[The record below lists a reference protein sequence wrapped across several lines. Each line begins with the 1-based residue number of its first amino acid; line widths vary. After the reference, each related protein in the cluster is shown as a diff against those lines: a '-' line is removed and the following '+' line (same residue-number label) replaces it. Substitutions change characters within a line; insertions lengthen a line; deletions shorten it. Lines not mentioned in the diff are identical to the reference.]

1 SGTGSFVGNVYTP
14 SAADIAAGSVTL
26 TYTTNDPTG
35 PCPAVHDAMILTI
48 GSSPVPTL
56 SITPPTCASANGTV
70 TVTSPLGANFEYS
83 NNGGQFQ
90 SSPVFT
96 VAAGANYSIVARN
109 KTTNCVSVPVTGTMG
124 AQPPCATYC
133 SYTQGFWGNKNGAKL
148 LPGLLTTSMTI
159 GRPGHSIYIPAG
171 NTSATK
177 INKVMPG
184 GSTPTVLRAGD
195 CNINTSCF
203 NAYLAKGK
211 INNVLLSQTITLSLN
226 VRLANN
232 PLNSFS
238 IQSGCII
245 TTGGSFQMNQKV
257 VDYLTYN
264 GATATVADLLSLAN
278 DLLGAALKPG
288 DNLGTQANP
297 RIVPSY
303 SDVTNAID
311 AINNAFDGCRGFNG
325 YQTCVTD
332 LVTTTTL
339 TRISTRIADADIAN
353 QVKVRAN
360 PNPFNDVVRFTIK
373 STLSG
378 QGSLEVFNTLGQKMQ
393 TVYQGYVRAGNEQSI
408 EYRVPLASR
417 QNLIYVFTING
428 QKVTG
433 KLLNV
438 RE

>member
-1 SGTGSFVGNVYTP
+1 VGTGCVTITSSTTGLTFSLDG
-14 SAADIAAGSVTL
+14 SATYVAYPANGWCGLAPGSHSVTAKNAAGCVSA
-26 TYTTNDPTG
+26 
-35 PCPAVHDAMILTI
+35 PA
-48 GSSPVPTL
+48 
-56 SITPPTCASANGTV
+56 SITINS
-70 TVTSPLGANFEYS
+70 
-83 NNGGQFQ
+83 
-90 SSPVFT
+90 
-96 VAAGANYSIVARN
+96 
-109 KTTNCVSVPVTGTMG
+109 
-124 AQPPCATYC
+124 QPPCAAYC

-148 LPGLLTTSMTI
+148 LPSLLGSSITI
-159 GRPGHSIYIPAG
+159 GRSGHSIYIPAG
-171 NTSATK
+171 NTSASK

-203 NAYLAKGK
+203 NVYLTKQGK

-232 PLNSFS
+232 PLNSFP
-238 IQSGCII
+238 IQSGCIV

-257 VDYLTYN
+257 VDYLTYK
-264 GATATVADLLSLAN
+264 GATATVADLLDLAN

-288 DNLGTQANP
+288 DNLGSQANP

-325 YQTCVTD
+325 YQTCVTN

-339 TRISTRIADADIAN
+339 TRISTGIADANIAN

-393 TVYQGYVRAGNEQSI
+393 TVYQGYVRAGGEQLI

-428 QKVTG
+428 QRVTG